1 MDLNVLKSYLNML
14 KKNIKTDVDEF
25 KKLAK
30 NFSYYRFPV

>member
-25 KKLAK
+25 KNLAK

>member
-1 MDLNVLKSYLNML
+1 MDFDAFKSYLNML